1 MVWRILCVINQNN
14 LLKTTYYKIPNYNFR
29 GAIVRLT
36 KKRLN
41 WLGGL
46 VVAKNRLRQNN
57 LCLFSYLCLTFL
69 CMSNAHAQLLLVAGQ
84 VVDTVSAVKLPKQPT
99 EIALLANHQFEQ
111 VIPIVL
117 GMMLLVLILFV
128 LDQQLKKRVLR
139 KFLAEYQT
147 PKSQTESLAHT
158 NSLFL
163 VLGILILGLSIA
175 LYHFVLAPI
184 LLSQSHLLVKYISE
198 GLIALALVGGFLFG
212 SFKRGRQVELLMN
225 ESQQQMKKKLIM
237 QEKLISSEQRLQ
249 RQNASL
255 GQITAMQL
263 RHWQNPEE
271 IFKEIAKIS
280 AETLD
285 VERVGV
291 WMFSEDDKR
300 LVCVDL
306 YLKSK
311 NLHTNVK
318 SLQAHEFPV
327 YFSHLAQLRIMAAND
342 VMHHPATLELAKG
355 YAQANNIGAILDGAI
370 WLNNHV
376 IGAICHEHVGGARAW
391 TLDEQSFAASVA
403 DLTRLTIEMDT
414 RRKAELALLKQNE
427 NLEQI
432 VETRTLS
439 LQESEKTFRYVVEHA
454 PISILIINKDARIT
468 EFNPEAEIAT
478 GYTRE
483 QAVGKNFIELLVA
496 KESRKKAFQM
506 SLSTLKGE
514 DFRGIELYLQRADG
528 TKLEFECS
536 ASLAGYDANA
546 GARQIVAIGRD
557 ISQQKALE
565 QSLII
570 ARESAESADRIKSM
584 FVASMSH
591 ELRTPLNSIIGFLGV
606 VLQGMSGEL
615 NVKQKDQLGR
625 AYNSSKHLLSLITD
639 VIDISKIEA
648 GFLQVHVEKFDL
660 ATLLIEVQHAVQ
672 HLAEDK
678 GLALIIECPKDIEL
692 ETDRKRLYQVV
703 LNVVS
708 NGLKYTEQGSVK
720 VTASS
725 EGKQLTIVVEDT
737 GIGIKEVDLQN
748 LFKPFERIDSHLK
761 IKTLG
766 TGLGLYL
773 TRKILN
779 QLLGGDISLT
789 SQLGQGSIFTIQV
802 PVKMPEVVIKNHTS
816 ILEDY
821 RP

>member
-1 MVWRILCVINQNN
+1 MLLCV
-14 LLKTTYYKIPNYNFR
+14 
-29 GAIVRLT
+29 GDV
-36 KKRLN
+36 
-41 WLGGL
+41 
-46 VVAKNRLRQNN
+46 
-57 LCLFSYLCLTFL
+57 
-69 CMSNAHAQLLLVAGQ
+69 HAQLHFVADQ
-84 VVDTVSAVKLPKQPT
+84 IVEPVHPLKLTNQPA
-99 EIALLANHQFEQ
+99 EIALLAKYQFEQ

-117 GMMLLVLILFV
+117 GLMLLVLILFV

-139 KFLAEYQT
+139 KFLTDDQT
-147 PKSQTESLAHT
+147 PKNQVDSLGHT
-158 NSLFL
+158 NNLFL
-163 VLGILILGLSIA
+163 ILGILILGLSIA

-198 GLIALALVGGFLFG
+198 GLITLALVGGYLFG
-212 SFKRGRQVELLMN
+212 SFKRGRQAELLIN
-225 ESQQQMKKKLIM
+225 ESQLQMKNRLVV
-237 QEKLISSEQRLQ
+237 QEKLIESEQRLQ

-255 GQITAMQL
+255 GQVTAMQL

-300 LVCVDL
+300 LEGVDL

-311 NLHTNVK
+311 NLHTNAQ

-327 YFSHLAQLRIMAAND
+327 YFSHLAQQRIMAAND
-342 VMHHPATLELAKG
+342 VMHHPATVELTKG

-376 IGAICHEHVGGARAW
+376 IGAICHEHVGGAREW

-432 VETRTLS
+432 VEARTLS

-454 PISILIINKDARIT
+454 PISILIINKDAKIT

-478 GYTRE
+478 GYSRE
-483 QAVGKNFIELLVA
+483 QALGKNFIELLVA
-496 KESRKKAFQM
+496 KESRKKAFQL
-506 SLSTLKGE
+506 SLSTLNGE
-514 DFRGIELYLQRADG
+514 DFRGIEFYLQRADG
-528 TKLEFECS
+528 IKVQFECS
-536 ASLAGYDANA
+536 ASLAGFDGSA

-625 AYNSSKHLLSLITD
+625 AYHSSKHLLSLITD

-660 ATLLIEVQHAVQ
+660 ATLLTEVQHAVQ
-672 HLAEDK
+672 HLAEEK
-678 GLALIIECPKDIEL
+678 GLALIIECSKEIKL

-720 VTASS
+720 VKASS
-725 EGKQLTIVVEDT
+725 EGMQLTIAVEDT
-737 GIGIKEVDLQN
+737 GIGIKEADLQN

-802 PVKMPEVVIKNHTS
+802 PVNMPDVVIKNHTS

>member
-1 MVWRILCVINQNN
+1 M
-14 LLKTTYYKIPNYNFR
+14 
-29 GAIVRLT
+29 
-36 KKRLN
+36 
-41 WLGGL
+41 
-46 VVAKNRLRQNN
+46 AKNRLRQKN
-57 LCLFSYLCLTFL
+57 LCLFSHLCLTSL
-69 CMSNAHAQLLLVAGQ
+69 CINNAHAQLFLVAGQ
-84 VVDTVSAVKLPKQPT
+84 VVDSVSVVKSHNQPT

-111 VIPIVL
+111 VIPIVFGL
-117 GMMLLVLILFV
+117 ILLVLVLFV
-128 LDQQLKKRVLR
+128 LDQQLKRRVLR
-139 KFLAEYQT
+139 KFLAEDQT
-147 PKSQTESLAHT
+147 PKSQADSLGHS

-163 VLGILILGLSIA
+163 ILGILILGLSIA

-184 LLSQSHLLVKYISE
+184 LLSQSQLLVKYISE
-198 GLIALALVGGFLFG
+198 GLITLALVGGYLFG
-212 SFKRGRQVELLMN
+212 SFQRGRQVELLIN
-225 ESQQQMKKKLIM
+225 ESQLQMKNKLIM
-237 QEKLISSEQRLQ
+237 QEKLINSEQRLQ

-255 GQITAMQL
+255 GLVTAMQL

-291 WMFSEDDKR
+291 WMFSKDDKR
-300 LVCVDL
+300 LECVDL

-311 NLHTNVK
+311 KLHTNTE

-327 YFSHLAQLRIMAAND
+327 YFSHLAQQRIMAAND
-342 VMHHPATLELAKG
+342 VMHHPATVEFTKSYAK
-355 YAQANNIGAILDGAI
+355 ANNIGAILDGAI

-376 IGAICHEHVGGARAW
+376 IGAICHEHVGGAREW

-432 VETRTLS
+432 VEARTLS
-439 LQESEKTFRYVVEHA
+439 LQESEKTFRYVVEDA
-454 PISILIINKDARIT
+454 PIPILIINKNAKIT

-478 GYTRE
+478 GYSRK
-483 QAVGKNFIELLVA
+483 QALGKNFVELLVA
-496 KESRKKAFQM
+496 KESRKKAVQI
-506 SLSTLKGE
+506 SLNTLKGE
-514 DFRGIELYLQRADG
+514 DFRGIELCLQRADG
-528 TKLEFECS
+528 AKVEFECS
-536 ASLAGYDANA
+536 ASLAGYDANT

-557 ISQQKALE
+557 VSQQKALE

-615 NVKQKDQLGR
+615 NAKQKDQLGR
-625 AYNSSKHLLSLITD
+625 AYHSSKHLLSLITD

-648 GFLQVHVEKFDL
+648 GFLQVHVERFDL
-660 ATLLIEVQHAVQ
+660 ATLLTEVHHALQ
-672 HLAEDK
+672 HLADEKSLD
-678 GLALIIECPKDIEL
+678 LIIECPTIQL

-708 NGLKYTEQGSVK
+708 NGLKYTEHGSVK
-720 VTASS
+720 ITASDND
-725 EGKQLTIVVEDT
+725 KHAIILVEDT
-737 GIGIKEVDLQN
+737 GIGIKEADLES

-773 TRKILN
+773 SRKILN

-789 SQLGQGSIFTIQV
+789 SQLEQGSVFTIQV
-802 PVKMPEVVIKNHTS
+802 PVKMPEVIIKNHTS
-816 ILEDY
+816 ILEDS
-821 RP
+821 RT

>member
-1 MVWRILCVINQNN
+1 M
-14 LLKTTYYKIPNYNFR
+14 
-29 GAIVRLT
+29 
-36 KKRLN
+36 
-41 WLGGL
+41 
-46 VVAKNRLRQNN
+46 AKNRLRQTN
-57 LCLFSYLCLTFL
+57 LCLFSHLCLTSL
-69 CMSNAHAQLLLVAGQ
+69 CMSNTQAQLHLVAGQ
-84 VVDTVSAVKLPKQPT
+84 VVDTVSVAKSPNQPT
-99 EIALLANHQFEQ
+99 EIALLAKYQFEQ
-111 VIPIVL
+111 ITPIVFGL
-117 GMMLLVLILFV
+117 MLLVLILFV
-128 LDQQLKKRVLR
+128 LDQQLKNRVLR
-139 KFLAEYQT
+139 KFLAEDQT
-147 PKSQTESLAHT
+147 PKSQADSLVHT

-163 VLGILILGLSIA
+163 ILGILILCLSIA

-184 LLSQSHLLVKYISE
+184 LLNQSQLLVKYISE
-198 GLIALALVGGFLFG
+198 GLITLALVGGYLFG
-212 SFKRGRQVELLMN
+212 SFKRGRQVELLIN
-225 ESQQQMKKKLIM
+225 ESQLQVKNKLIM
-237 QEKLISSEQRLQ
+237 QERLVKSEQRLQ

-255 GQITAMQL
+255 SLVTAMQL

-291 WMFSEDDKR
+291 WLFSEDDKR
-300 LVCVDL
+300 LECVDL

-311 NLHTNVK
+311 KLHTQTEP
-318 SLQAHEFPV
+318 LEAHEFPV
-327 YFSHLAQLRIMAAND
+327 YFSHLAQQRIMAAND
-342 VMHHPATLELAKG
+342 VMHHPATVEFTKS

-376 IGAICHEHVGGARAW
+376 IGAICHEHVGGAREW

-432 VETRTLS
+432 VEARTLS
-439 LQESEKTFRYVVEHA
+439 LQESEKTFRYVVEDA
-454 PISILIINKDARIT
+454 PIPILIINKNAKIT

-478 GYTRE
+478 GYSRN
-483 QAVGKNFIELLVA
+483 QVLGKNFIELLVA
-496 KESRKKAFQM
+496 KESRKKALQM
-506 SLSTLKGE
+506 SLNTLKGE
-514 DFRGIELYLQRADG
+514 DFRGVELYLRRADG
-528 TKLEFECS
+528 TQVEFECS
-536 ASLAGYDANA
+536 ASLAGYDAST

-557 ISQQKALE
+557 VSQQKALE

-570 ARESAESADRIKSM
+570 AREAAESADRIKSM

-615 NVKQKDQLGR
+615 NVKQKDQLSR
-625 AYNSSKHLLSLITD
+625 AYHSSKHLLSLITD

-660 ATLLIEVQHAVQ
+660 ATLLTEVEHAVQ
-672 HLAEDK
+672 YLAEEK
-678 GLALIIECPKDIEL
+678 GLALIIQCPKDIKL
-692 ETDRKRLYQVV
+692 QTDRKRLYQVV

-720 VTASS
+720 VTASA
-725 EGKQLTIVVEDT
+725 KDQHVTIVVEDT
-737 GIGIKEVDLQN
+737 GIGIKEAEMKN
-748 LFKPFERIDSHLK
+748 LFKPFERIDSPLK

-773 TRKILN
+773 TRKILH

-802 PVKMPEVVIKNHTS
+802 PIKMPEVVIKSHNS
-816 ILEDY
+816 ILENSKL
-821 RP
+821 

>member
-1 MVWRILCVINQNN
+1 
-14 LLKTTYYKIPNYNFR
+14 
-29 GAIVRLT
+29 
-36 KKRLN
+36 
-41 WLGGL
+41 
-46 VVAKNRLRQNN
+46 VAENRLRQKKRY
-57 LCLFSYLCLTFL
+57 LFSHLCLTLL
-69 CMSNAHAQLLLVAGQ
+69 CVSNAGAQPFIVAGQ
-84 VVDTVSAVKLPKQPT
+84 NAGPVHPAKFPNHPA
-99 EIALLANHQFEQ
+99 EIALLAKYQFEQ

-117 GMMLLVLILFV
+117 GLMLLVLILFV
-128 LDQQLKKRVLR
+128 LDQQLKRRVLR
-139 KFLAEYQT
+139 KFLTDDQT
-147 PKSQTESLAHT
+147 PKNQADSLGHT
-158 NSLFL
+158 NNLFL
-163 VLGILILGLSIA
+163 ILGILILGLSIA

-184 LLSQSHLLVKYISE
+184 LLNQSQLLVKYISE
-198 GLIALALVGGFLFG
+198 GLITLALVGGYLFG
-212 SFKRGRQVELLMN
+212 SFKRGRQVELLIN
-225 ESQQQMKKKLIM
+225 ESQLQMKNKLVV
-237 QEKLISSEQRLQ
+237 QEKLIESEQRLQ

-255 GQITAMQL
+255 GQVTAMQL

-300 LVCVDL
+300 LECVDL

-311 NLHTNVK
+311 NLHTNAL

-327 YFSHLAQLRIMAAND
+327 YFSHLAQQRIMAAND
-342 VMHHPATLELAKG
+342 VMHHPATVELTKG

-376 IGAICHEHVGGARAW
+376 IGVICHEHVGGAREW

-432 VETRTLS
+432 VEARTLS

-454 PISILIINKDARIT
+454 PISILIINKDAKIT

-478 GYTRE
+478 GYSRE
-483 QAVGKNFIELLVA
+483 QALGKNFIELLVA
-496 KESRKKAFQM
+496 KESRKKAFQL
-506 SLSTLKGE
+506 SLSTLNGE

-528 TKLEFECS
+528 TKVQFECS
-536 ASLAGYDANA
+536 ASLAGFGANA

-625 AYNSSKHLLSLITD
+625 AYHSSKHLLSLITD

-648 GFLQVHVEKFDL
+648 GFLQVHVERFDL
-660 ATLLIEVQHAVQ
+660 ASLLVEVQHAVQ
-672 HLAEDK
+672 HLAEEK
-678 GLALIIECPKDIEL
+678 GLALIIECPKDIKL
-692 ETDRKRLYQVV
+692 DTDRKRLYQVV

-708 NGLKYTEQGSVK
+708 NGLKYTEHGSVK
-720 VTASS
+720 VTASTNS
-725 EGKQLTIVVEDT
+725 KQLTIVVEDT
-737 GIGIKEVDLQN
+737 GIGIKEADLQN

-789 SQLGQGSIFTIQV
+789 SQLGEGSIFTIQV
-802 PVKMPEVVIKNHTS
+802 PVKMPEIVIKNHTS